1 MDAVPVGSL
10 PARGLPEKQYDGTT
24 YSLAGRFTGDFHR
37 SGLDTVQV
45 TCCSKPTA
53 VSKASGAA
61 STIPPSATEPTSVRG
76 NQLVVDD
83 SCAWTANFDWSLI
96 FDGTY
101 DLQFLDASKIRIRR
115 TQGSVTD
122 EYNLYRLLR

>member
-1 MDAVPVGSL
+1 MKWMLCLLGVCLLGACQKNNTTEP
-10 PARGLPEKQYDGTT
+10 T

-45 TCCSKPTA
+45 TLLFKTDGGFE
-53 VSKASGAA
+53 ASGGRQYYPALCNG
-61 STIPPSATEPTSVRG
+61 TYQRQG

-101 DLQFLDASKIRIRR
+101 DLQFLDANKIRIRR

-122 EYNLYRLLR
+122 EY